1 MKSDL
6 SHIISAFKDCKEYKE
21 IILTANK
28 KHLKD
33 LPLLITGLS
42 EGAGFAFYASL
53 ISDKKGDRP
62 ALIIV
67 PNEKEAYRLVAGL
80 FDFGITAHFYNV
92 RDFVLRQIN
101 SSHEFEISR
110 ISTLHSIVN
119 NSCDAVITTPD
130 ALMQYTMPS
139 DYLIENSIVI
149 DKNDTYDV
157 STLCSY
163 LVKCGYKN
171 TDMVDAQGQ
180 FSQRGGILD
189 IYPPGL
195 DMPVRIEFFDTEIDR
210 MSYFDIISQRR
221 EDDVDHVDI
230 FPVREV
236 ILTDEKREVLYEYIT
251 ACMRK
256 SKGKVRDDLYEESA
270 CVRDCRDLLCVDKYL
285 DLIYPKKTCLLD
297 YFDNDTLWILQNY
310 PAVSE
315 RAKFFENQINEEIV
329 TLQKE
334 GYIGSANNELFMS
347 FSLLDSMIQS
357 RRTFIVNPYT
367 VSMSGME
374 LIGMFSFYTKGNVTN
389 YDIGELLW
397 DDIINYK
404 ELGYSITFACD
415 AEVSAWNFKNV
426 LIEKGLFDCNSM
438 CVISA
443 GSLVGFDMPRSKFAL
458 MSFTKGSLNR
468 SPKKQSKKRYKKLP
482 SEKIISYADLVVG
495 DFVVHENHGIGLY
508 KGVESMTVAGIRKD
522 YVKLQYAGTDVLYLP
537 CDQLDKL
544 SKYIGAAD
552 GAAVKLSKMG
562 GYDWKKTKTKVKA
575 ATKEMAKELIELYAK
590 RLRKKG
596 YAFSEDDAMTKEF
609 ADSFEFEE
617 TSGQLQAISEI
628 SADMQSSAPMDRLL
642 CGDVGYGKT
651 EVALRAA
658 FKAVMDGK
666 QVAILVPTTILAMQ
680 HYQTL
685 LSRMRGFPIKCEMLS
700 RFRTSKQQAQII
712 RAIARGEVDI
722 VVGTH
727 RILSKDIQF
736 KDLGLLIIDEEQR
749 FGVAQKESLK
759 SVAENV
765 DTLVLT
771 ATPIPRTLNMAMSGI
786 RDMSVLEEAPGD
798 RYPVQTFVLEYDF
811 SMISEAIR
819 RELRRGGQI
828 FYLCNDIEKFPSIAQ
843 KLSVEFPDARI
854 EIGTGKMDKD
864 ELSEVWQSMIDGDAD
879 ILICTTIIETGVD
892 VPNANTII
900 IENADR
906 MGLSQLHQI
915 RGRVG
920 RSNRRA
926 YAYFTYPSGKVLNEL
941 QAKRLDALRDFTE
954 FGAGFK
960 IAMRDLEIRGA
971 GNILGAQQHGHLMSV
986 GYEMYMRLLSE
997 AILEEKG
1004 EAPKETVECNVDL
1017 AIDAYIPESYIPS
1030 ASARI
1035 DAYRKISLIRT
1046 YEDMLDVSDEL
1057 IDRYGDTPRPV
1068 SNLLSISLIRSLG
1081 SSCGFNKIQY
1091 RSGSVMYYPKLF
1103 DQKMWIELIKQSN
1116 GKYLTS
1122 LGSVP
1127 YVQEKIQRIDK
1138 LTASILKTLGDYL
1151 KLLNSDT

>member
-1 MKSDL
+1 MKKEL
-6 SHIISAFKDCKEYKE
+6 SPIVSVIQNCKEYKE
-21 IILTANK
+21 IISTYQK

-33 LPLLITGLS
+33 LPLLISGLT
-42 EGAGFAFYASL
+42 EGAGLAFYASL
-53 ISDKKGDRP
+53 INNKQCNGP
-62 ALIIV
+62 ALLIV
-67 PNEKEAYRLVAGL
+67 SNEKEAYRLVAGL
-80 FDFGITAHFYNV
+80 YDFGLTAHFYNV

-101 SSHEFEISR
+101 SSHEFEMTR
-110 ISTLHSIVN
+110 LSTLHAIVN
-119 NSCDAVITTPD
+119 NICDVVITTPD
-130 ALMQYTMPS
+130 ALMQYTIPKE
-139 DYLIENSIVI
+139 YLTENSIVI
-149 DKNDTYDV
+149 KRDGCYDV
-157 STLCSY
+157 SSLCEY
-163 LVKCGYKN
+163 LVKCGYKHS
-171 TDMVDAQGQ
+171 DMVDSQGQ
-180 FSQRGGILD
+180 FSRRGGILD
-189 IYPPGL
+189 IYPPNL
-195 DMPVRIEFFDTEIDR
+195 EMPVRIEFFDTEIDR

-221 EDDVDHVDI
+221 EDDVESVDI

-236 ILTDEKREVLYEYIT
+236 ILTDEKRGVLQEFIT
-251 ACMRK
+251 SCMRK
-256 SKGKVRDDLYEESA
+256 NKGKVRDDLYEECA
-270 CVRDCRDLLCVDKYL
+270 CIKDKRNLLCIDKYIT
-285 DLIYPKKTCLLD
+285 LIYEQKTCLLD
-297 YFDNDTLWILQNY
+297 YFADDTLWIVQNY
-310 PAVSE
+310 PAMVE
-315 RAKFFENQINEEIV
+315 RAKFFETQVNEDV
-329 TLQKE
+329 LTLQKE
-334 GYIGSANNELFMS
+334 GYISSENNKFFVGFALF
-347 FSLLDSMIQS
+347 DSILKS

-367 VSMSGME
+367 VSLPGIE
-374 LIGMFSFYTKGNVTN
+374 LLGMFSFFTKGNVAS
-389 YDIGELLW
+389 YDIGDLLW
-397 DDIINYK
+397 EDVINYK
-404 ELGYSITFACD
+404 ELGYTITFACD
-415 AEVSAWNFKNV
+415 SEISAQNFKDAI
-426 LIEKGLFDCNSM
+426 IEKGIYDYNSM
-438 CVISA
+438 SVISA
-443 GSLVGFDMPRSKFAL
+443 GSLIGFDMPHSKFAL
-458 MSFTKGSLNR
+458 LSFSKGALNR
-468 SPKKQSKKRYKKLP
+468 APKRQSKKRYKKLP
-482 SEKIISYADLVVG
+482 SEKIISYTDLVVG
-495 DFVVHENHGIGLY
+495 DFIVHENHGIGLY
-508 KGVESMTVAGIRKD
+508 KGIESMSVAGIRKD
-522 YVKLQYAGTDVLYLP
+522 YVKLQYAGSDVLYLP

-552 GAAVKLSKMG
+552 GSAVKLSKMG
-562 GYDWKKTKTKVKA
+562 GGDWKKTKTKVKA
-575 ATKEMAKELIELYAK
+575 ATREMAKELIELYAK

-596 YAFSEDDAMTKEF
+596 YAFSQDDAMTQEF

-628 SADMQSSAPMDRLL
+628 SADMQSNAPMDRLL

-685 LSRMRGFPIKCEMLS
+685 LSRMRGFPIKSEMLS

-727 RILSKDIQF
+727 RILSKDMQF

-798 RYPVQTFVLEYDF
+798 RYPVQTFVMEYDF

-843 KLSVEFPDARI
+843 KLSIEFPEARI
-854 EIGTGKMDKD
+854 EMGTGKMEKD
-864 ELSEVWQSMIDGDAD
+864 ELSEVWQSMIEGDAD

-1004 EAPKETVECNVDL
+1004 EAPKDVVECTVDL
-1017 AIDAYIPESYIPS
+1017 SIDAYIPENYISS
-1030 ASARI
+1030 AASRI
-1035 DAYRKISLIRT
+1035 DTYRKISLIRN
-1046 YEDMLDVSDEL
+1046 YDDMLDVSDEL
-1057 IDRYGDTPRPV
+1057 IDRYGDMPKPV

-1081 SSCGFNKIQY
+1081 SLGGFNKIQFK
-1091 RSGSVMYYPKLF
+1091 SGSALYFPKLL
-1103 DQKMWIELIKQSN
+1103 DQKIWIELAKQNN

-1122 LGSVP
+1122 ISSVP
-1127 YVQEKIQRIDK
+1127 YVQEKILKIDK
-1138 LTASILKTLGDYL
+1138 ILPSIVKTLSDYL
-1151 KLLNSDT
+1151 KLLNIGT